1 MLCAPPSTAVS
12 LERQSGCFPALLPP
26 LAVLL
31 VGALLA
37 GLLLHLPGPQ
47 GNGPGRLS
55 PIFTPQVQRW
65 AASILR
71 WAEEWGMDA
80 NLIATLMQIESCGN
94 PRARSRAGALGL
106 FQVMPYHFSA
116 LENPFD
122 PETNAARGLAYL
134 QRALQAAGG
143 DVRLA
148 LAGYNGGLGV
158 ISRSA
163 SLWPAETIRYVDLG
177 DGIYADAR
185 QGKDSSAALTA
196 WYTKY
201 GAGLC
206 RAAADGYP

>member
-1 MLCAPPSTAVS
+1 MGRAGVSTAVS
-12 LERQSGCFPALLPP
+12 LGGQSGCFPALLPP

-37 GLLLHLPGPQ
+37 GLVFRLPVPQ
-47 GNGPGRLS
+47 GNGLGRLS

-71 WAEEWGMDA
+71 WAETWDMDP
-80 NLIATLMQIESCGN
+80 NLIATLMQIESCGH

-116 LENPFD
+116 LEDPFD
-122 PETNAARGLAYL
+122 PETNAARGLGYL
-134 QRALQAAGG
+134 QRALRAARG

-158 ISRSA
+158 ISRPA
-163 SLWPAETIRYVDLG
+163 SLWPAETVRYVDLG
-177 DGIYADAR
+177 EGIYADAR
-185 QGKDSSAALTA
+185 RGRDSSAALTE

-206 RAAADGYP
+206 RAAEGGYP

>member
-1 MLCAPPSTAVS
+1 MGRAGVSTAVS
-12 LERQSGCFPALLPP
+12 LEGQGGCLSALLPP

-37 GLLLHLPGPQ
+37 GLVLRFPVPQ
-47 GNGPGRLS
+47 GNGLDRLS

-71 WAEEWGMDA
+71 WAETWDMDP
-80 NLIATLMQIESCGN
+80 NLIATLMQIESCGH

-116 LENPFD
+116 LEDPFD
-122 PETNAARGLAYL
+122 PETNAARGLGYL
-134 QRALQAAGG
+134 QRALWAARG

-158 ISRSA
+158 ISRPA
-163 SLWPAETIRYVDLG
+163 SLWPAETIRYVDFG
-177 DGIYADAR
+177 EGIYADAR
-185 QGKDSSAALTA
+185 QGKDSSAALTE

-206 RAAADGYP
+206 RAAGDGHP